1 MKRSKT
7 QKPEMKRPESKSYE
21 LFSQYPDV
29 LNVHQLRE
37 ALGIGRKAAYNL
49 IADKKIKAFMVG
61 DAYKIPKTA
70 LLEYVEK
77 SVKEREQK

>member
-1 MKRSKT
+1 MNKPNLK
-7 QKPEMKRPESKSYE
+7 QKE
-21 LFSQYPDV
+21 LFSNYPDV

-49 IADKKIKAFMVG
+49 ISQKKIKAFMVG

-70 LLEYVEK
+70 LIEYVEQ
-77 SVKEREQK
+77 SIKEREQK

>member
-7 QKPEMKRPESKSYE
+7 QKPEMKRHESKSYE

-49 IADKKIKAFMVG
+49 ITDKKRLWSATLTRS
-61 DAYKIPKTA
+61 PK
-70 LLEYVEK
+70 
-77 SVKEREQK
+77 S